1 MKNGNEIVSTWGEQT
16 GYHAGSNSAILQLD
30 KNDRVYLN
38 IQEGLIHE
46 SSSRNRGYTTF
57 SGFRIN

>member
-1 MKNGNEIVSTWGEQT
+1 MKNNDEVVSAWGDGR
-16 GYHAGSNSAILQLD
+16 GYHAGSNSIILNLM

-38 IQEGLIHE
+38 IQEGMIHD
-46 SSSRNRGYTTF
+46 SKSTNKGYTTF